1 MVTYKKV
8 YIDNM
13 WGRKIKT
20 QLYARWAMLILDEEC
35 VRIFF
40 VFLLMILVNLVS
52 HGHVLDDYYKIIIM
66 VLERGIR

>member
-1 MVTYKKV
+1 
-8 YIDNM
+8 
-13 WGRKIKT
+13 
-20 QLYARWAMLILDEEC
+20 MLILDEEC